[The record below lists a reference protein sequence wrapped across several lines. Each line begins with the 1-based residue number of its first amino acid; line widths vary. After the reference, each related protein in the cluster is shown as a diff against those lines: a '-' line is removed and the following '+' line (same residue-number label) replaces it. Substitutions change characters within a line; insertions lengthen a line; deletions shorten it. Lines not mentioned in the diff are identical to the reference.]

1 LAGGPMIGIGPALRR
16 AREQAGKTLD
26 EASRDTKIRPEYLRA
41 LEGESFDALLGDVYV
56 RGFLRSYSQY
66 LGLDPD
72 KVLAAYTKSMGEH
85 EPTEPPPVI
94 EPDRPAS
101 PAHPTDRRRSWTLAG
116 AVALAILALIAVLGL
131 LSRSHST
138 PPPAVLP
145 SDLPSIIPTESQV
158 SVGLIAK
165 HAVPAT
171 VVADGQVIF
180 SGTLQAQEARTFE
193 AVAELAIRL
202 DRGGVV
208 TIRHNGVDLGAPG
221 NKAEPYEATFGPETP
236 SPSPVA
242 SQEVRP

>member
-1 LAGGPMIGIGPALRR
+1 MIGIGPALRD
-16 AREQAGKTLD
+16 AREQTGKTLD
-26 EASRDTKIRPEYLRA
+26 EASRDTKIRAEYLQA

-72 KVLAAYTKSMGEH
+72 KVMAAYSQSMGEH

-101 PAHPTDRRRSWTLAG
+101 PAHPTDRRRSWKLAAAA
-116 AVALAILALIAVLGL
+116 AVGILAVVAVLGL

-138 PPPAVLP
+138 PEPAGLP
-145 SDLPSIIPTESQV
+145 SDIPSVVITDTEV

-165 HAVPAT
+165 HAVPIT
-171 VVADGQVIF
+171 VTADGEVIF

-193 AVAELAIRL
+193 AVSLLAIQL
-202 DRGGVV
+202 ARGGVV

-221 NKAEPYEATFGPETP
+221 NREEPYEASFGPEAP
-236 SPSPVA
+236 SPRPSPEA
-242 SQEVRP
+242 TP

>member
-1 LAGGPMIGIGPALRR
+1 MIGIGPALRD
-16 AREQAGKTLD
+16 AREQTGKTLD
-26 EASRDTKIRPEYLRA
+26 EASRDTKIRAEYLQA

-72 KVLAAYTKSMGEH
+72 KVLAAYSRSMGEH

-101 PAHPTDRRRSWTLAG
+101 PAHPTDRRRSWKLA
-116 AVALAILALIAVLGL
+116 ALATVGILAVIAVLGL

-138 PPPAVLP
+138 PAPVGLP
-145 SDLPSIIPTESQV
+145 SVVPSVVATDTQV

-165 HAVPAT
+165 HVIPVT
-171 VVADGQVIF
+171 VTADGEVIF
-180 SGTLQAQEARTFE
+180 SGTLQAQEARSFE
-193 AVAELAIRL
+193 AVSLL
-202 DRGGVV
+202 TVQLGRGGVV

-221 NKAEPYEATFGPETP
+221 SKSQPYEASFGPEVP
-236 SPSPVA
+236 SQSRSQSSAPSAEA
-242 SQEVRP
+242 SP